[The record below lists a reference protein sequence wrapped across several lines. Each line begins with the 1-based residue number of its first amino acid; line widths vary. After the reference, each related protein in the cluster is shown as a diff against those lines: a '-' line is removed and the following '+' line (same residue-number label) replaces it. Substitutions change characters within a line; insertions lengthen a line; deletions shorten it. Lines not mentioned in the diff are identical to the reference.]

1 MFALTL
7 LILKNTFEFGTVCI
21 NRCNRQRIREQR
33 AALLCEIVAT
43 GCAPLFPCARA
54 RARTVTEFPNCV
66 QKLLSHFHF
75 INQLKSYQNTSNFQ
89 EHTFFTMFQSTT
101 FLDTLK
107 SYIKWKTINNLWT
120 KFDHSCHRA
129 RANAIEFSLLTG
141 LAGLL
146 SRGLLF
152 HISAH
157 SALLTGKTL
166 TFWGFNVRSQ
176 GQIHFWVGLLNVAAL
191 LVCSSLQGIFFTMG
205 FESFLKVSLHF
216 N

>member
-1 MFALTL
+1 MWNSGNRLRSLVSMRARVRAQWPNFPTLSKNFESFSLYKPVKILSKYIKLSRTL
-7 LILKNTFEFGTVCI
+7 L
-21 NRCNRQRIREQR
+21 
-33 AALLCEIVAT
+33 
-43 GCAPLFPCARA
+43 PC
-54 RARTVTEFPNCV
+54 
-66 QKLLSHFHF
+66 
-75 INQLKSYQNTSNFQ
+75 SNKQ
-89 EHTFFTMFQSTT
+89 MT

-120 KFDHSCHRA
+120 KFDHSGHRA

-141 LAGLL
+141 QAGLL

-205 FESFLKVSLHF
+205 FESILKVSLHF

>member
-1 MFALTL
+1 MW
-7 LILKNTFEFGTVCI
+7 NSG
-21 NRCNRQRIREQR
+21 NRLRS
-33 AALLCEIVAT
+33 LVSM
-43 GCAPLFPCARA
+43 RA
-54 RARTVTEFPNCV
+54 RACAHSDRISQLCPKTFESFSLYKPVKILSKYIKLSRTYFFYHVP
-66 QKLLSHFHF
+66 
-75 INQLKSYQNTSNFQ
+75 INKWL
-89 EHTFFTMFQSTT
+89 
-101 FLDTLK
+101 FLTHWNHI
-107 SYIKWKTINNLWT
+107 IKWKRINNLWT
-120 KFDHSCHRA
+120 KFEHSCHRA